1 MALCR
6 CTMKTLCLP
15 CSIAR
20 TKSKISKSGIKK
32 LHGYEKDLKTPVI
45 ELWKLSTQTP
55 VKLNQV
61 PYHLLTSA
69 ERKNPRLFKSK
80 IDRRPELEKLRQEHA
95 ANLELKKKKKDAA
108 SAAKMTLKPIMVS
121 LKVCMSLIVK
131 KHHFYTLNLFLSKC
145 RLCFLVS

>member
-1 MALCR
+1 
-6 CTMKTLCLP
+6 MKTYCSP
-15 CSIAR
+15 CSIASS
-20 TKSKISKSGIKK
+20 KSKTSESGIKK

-69 ERKNPRLFKSK
+69 ERKDPRLFKSK
-80 IDRRPELEKLRQEHA
+80 IDRRPELEKLSQEHA

-121 LKVCMSLIVK
+121 LKVCMSLSVK
-131 KHHFYTLNLFLSKC
+131 KHHLLIVEGLSGP
-145 RLCFLVS
+145 RWLHF